1 MRKQRNEP
9 ANVVLTAELV
19 AAARGV
25 TYEELEAQ
33 VERNAAELF
42 GW

>member
-1 MRKQRNEP
+1 MRKERNQP
-9 ANVVLTAELV
+9 ANVTLTAEVV
-19 AAARGV
+19 AAERGV
-25 TYEELEAQ
+25 SYEELEAQ

>member
-1 MRKQRNEP
+1 
-9 ANVVLTAELV
+9 VTLTAEAL
-19 AAARGV
+19 AEERGV
-25 TYEELEAQ
+25 TYEELETQ